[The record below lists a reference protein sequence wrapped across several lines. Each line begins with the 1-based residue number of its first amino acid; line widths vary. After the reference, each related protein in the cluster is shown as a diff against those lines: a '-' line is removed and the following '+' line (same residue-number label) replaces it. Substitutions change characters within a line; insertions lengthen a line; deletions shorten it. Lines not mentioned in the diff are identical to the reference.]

1 MPIDPPSTPL
11 LRIAESDTTLP
22 VAGGP
27 NKIAPTGNLLTVG
40 YDKNNSF
47 GAQHFNYFADN
58 AGEYLQYL
66 VDCVT
71 DLNTTIEGLQD
82 QIDDNETAIN
92 RLVPSVGEIWITE
105 GSENPAT
112 KFGVGTWTRIEE
124 SFLVGFQSGDPDF
137 GTIGGTGGVRTHTH
151 TATTTTTTTTTVAD
165 HVLTEAE
172 MPSHQHALPEGGADN
187 AVYGTTTD
195 TNIQVE
201 DWNNQTTTPTRSLT
215 RATGGGQ
222 GHDHDATSSST
233 STTTVNSQGNLPPYR
248 VVNIWRRTA

>member
-11 LRIAESDTTLP
+11 LRIAENDTTLP

-27 NKIAPTGNLLTVG
+27 NKIAPTGNLLTIG

-66 VDCVT
+66 VDCVQ
-71 DLNTTIEGLQD
+71 DLNTTIENLETNLQN
-82 QIDDNETAIN
+82 QIDENETSIN

-112 KFGVGTWTRIEE
+112 KFGVGTWARIEE

-137 GTIGGTGGVRTHTH
+137 GTVGDTGGTRTHNH
-151 TATTTTTTTTTVAD
+151 TFTSTVTTSSNGGESLTIPRNGWGADGIPPDSTTSKTSGRILVGSGNVELNETLESVN
-165 HVLTEAE
+165 
-172 MPSHQHALPEGGADN
+172 GADN
-187 AVYGTTTD
+187 NVTVNSSNHTHSVAVNG
-195 TNIQVE
+195 
-201 DWNNQTTTPTRSLT
+201 S
-215 RATGGGQ
+215 
-222 GHDHDATSSST
+222 TSSST
-233 STTTVNSQGNLPPYR
+233 NLPPYR